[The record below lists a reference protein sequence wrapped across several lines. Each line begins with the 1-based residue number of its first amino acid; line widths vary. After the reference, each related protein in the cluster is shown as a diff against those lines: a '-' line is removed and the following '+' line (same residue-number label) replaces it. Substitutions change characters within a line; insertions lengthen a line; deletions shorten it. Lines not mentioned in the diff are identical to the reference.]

1 MSARKNF
8 TFKTHDDSYDFI
20 SPLKLDISGRT
31 VVITGTAWEDG
42 VGHATAIAFARAGA
56 RAIALIGLKQVSPR
70 AIAAI
75 EVAAID
81 GG

>member
-1 MSARKNF
+1 MF
-8 TFKTHDDSYDFI
+8 
-20 SPLKLDISGRT
+20 GRT